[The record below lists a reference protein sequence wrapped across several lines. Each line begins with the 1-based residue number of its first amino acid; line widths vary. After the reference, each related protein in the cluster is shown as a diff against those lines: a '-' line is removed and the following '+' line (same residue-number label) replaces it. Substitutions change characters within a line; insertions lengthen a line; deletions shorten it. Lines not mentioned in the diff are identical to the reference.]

1 MCKSCFD
8 WVMFIHDWCYS
19 FHQGGNL
26 CFLHIL
32 VLLLIL
38 LTVLGLWKR
47 RSWSH
52 KCMSGKWYLLQ
63 IAGAILKS
71 SWCFVITMLMVCVSL
86 VFLGPKIHERV
97 CCHNYA
103 SPSAMIYKVGIIA
116 ISCTLFGISAYVIT
130 NLNKLYS
137 LRKQESRITI
147 SQIILL
153 AIFGICLTS
162 IVFALGIKKDDNSFI
177 IVSTFGAVLGW
188 IFQDTIKS
196 VAAFFYL
203 RANGLLKIG
212 DWIEVKSH
220 SINGIV
226 RSITLTTV
234 QIENWDTTTS
244 AFPVYILHAE
254 HFKNNQRMLAG
265 KTHGRQMARTFI
277 IDTGWIHPLSDEETN
292 CLRNNLDTDV
302 CFKLSAIKKG
312 ELNIHAF
319 RRYLYHWLMQH
330 THVCQQPRLF
340 VTWKEQTSEGLPL
353 HIHLF
358 INDTKWEAFE
368 WQQSE
373 ITEHIIQTL
382 DMFNLQLYQSPSG
395 YDASNSNIHL
405 TNFKANYR
413 KV

>member
-1 MCKSCFD
+1 MCRSCFD
-8 WVMFIHDWCYS
+8 WMMFIHDWCYS
-19 FHQGGNL
+19 FHQDGNHYKL
-26 CFLHIL
+26 WVWGF
-32 VLLLIL
+32 LLLL
-38 LTVLGLWKR
+38 MGLGLWKR
-47 RSWSH
+47 RSLSH

-63 IAGAILKS
+63 IAGSILKS
-71 SWCFVITMLMVCVSL
+71 SWCFIITMVAVALSL
-86 VFLGPKIHERV
+86 AFFVPKILERISH
-97 CCHNYA
+97 HNYA
-103 SPSAMIYKVGIIA
+103 SPSDIIYKVGIIA

-220 SINGIV
+220 GINGIV

-277 IDTGWIHPLSDEETN
+277 IDTGWIHPLSDEETIY
-292 CLRNNLDTDV
+292 LRNNLDTDV

-319 RRYLYHWLMQH
+319 RRYLYHWLMQN

-340 VTWKEQTSEGLPL
+340 VTWEEQTSEGLPL

-368 WQQSE
+368 WHQSE
-373 ITEHIIQTL
+373 ITEHVIQSL
-382 DMFNLQLYQSPSG
+382 EMFNLQLYQSPSG

-405 TNFKANYR
+405 TETEANYR

>member
-19 FHQGGNL
+19 FHQDGNHYNL
-26 CFLHIL
+26 WGWGF
-32 VLLLIL
+32 LLLL
-38 LTVLGLWKR
+38 MGMGLWIR
-47 RSWSH
+47 RTLSH
-52 KCMSGKWYLLQ
+52 KYLSGKWYLLQ

-71 SWCFVITMLMVCVSL
+71 SWCFIITMVAAGISL
-86 VFLGPKIHERV
+86 EFFVPKIFERISH
-97 CCHNYA
+97 HNYA
-103 SPSAMIYKVGIIA
+103 SPSDIIYKVGIIA

-162 IVFALGIKKDDNSFI
+162 IMFALGIKKDDNSFI

-212 DWIEVKSH
+212 DWIEVKSNG
-220 SINGIV
+220 INGIV

-277 IDTGWIHPLSDEETN
+277 IDTGWIHPLSDEEAIY
-292 CLRNNLDTDV
+292 LRNNLDTDV

-340 VTWKEQTSEGLPL
+340 VTWKEQTKEGLPL
-353 HIHLF
+353 HIHIF

-373 ITEHIIQTL
+373 ITEHVIQSL
-382 DMFNLQLYQSPSG
+382 EMFNLQLYQSPSG

-405 TNFKANYR
+405 TEVEANYR

>member
-1 MCKSCFD
+1 MCRSCFD
-8 WVMFIHDWCYS
+8 WMMFIHDWCYS
-19 FHQGGNL
+19 FHQDGNHYKL
-26 CFLHIL
+26 WVWGF
-32 VLLLIL
+32 LLLL
-38 LTVLGLWKR
+38 MGLGLWKR
-47 RSWSH
+47 RSLSH

-63 IAGAILKS
+63 IAGSILKS
-71 SWCFVITMLMVCVSL
+71 SWCFIITMVAVALSL
-86 VFLGPKIHERV
+86 AFFVPKILERISH
-97 CCHNYA
+97 HNYA
-103 SPSAMIYKVGIIA
+103 SPSDIIYKVGIIA

-220 SINGIV
+220 GINGIV
-226 RSITLTTV
+226 RSIALTTV

-277 IDTGWIHPLSDEETN
+277 IDTGWIHPLSDEETIY
-292 CLRNNLDTDV
+292 LRNNLDTDV

-319 RRYLYHWLMQH
+319 RRYLYHWLMQN

-340 VTWKEQTSEGLPL
+340 VTWEEQTSEGLPL

-368 WQQSE
+368 WHQSE
-373 ITEHIIQTL
+373 ITEHVIQSL
-382 DMFNLQLYQSPSG
+382 EMFNLQLYQSPSG

-405 TNFKANYR
+405 TETEANYR

>member
-405 TNFKANYR
+405 TNVKANYR

>member
-1 MCKSCFD
+1 MVAVALSLAF
-8 WVMFIHDWCYS
+8 
-19 FHQGGNL
+19 
-26 CFLHIL
+26 
-32 VLLLIL
+32 
-38 LTVLGLWKR
+38 
-47 RSWSH
+47 
-52 KCMSGKWYLLQ
+52 
-63 IAGAILKS
+63 
-71 SWCFVITMLMVCVSL
+71 FV
-86 VFLGPKIHERV
+86 PKILERISH
-97 CCHNYA
+97 HNYA
-103 SPSAMIYKVGIIA
+103 SPSDIIYKIGIIA

-265 KTHGRQMARTFI
+265 KTHGRQMARTFV
-277 IDTGWIHPLSDEETN
+277 IDTGWIHPLSDEETIY
-292 CLRNNLDTDV
+292 LRNNLDTDV

-373 ITEHIIQTL
+373 ITEHVIQSL
-382 DMFNLQLYQSPSG
+382 EMFNLQLYQSPSG

-405 TNFKANYR
+405 TETEANYR

>member
-32 VLLLIL
+32 VLLLIP

-63 IAGAILKS
+63 IAGSILKS
-71 SWCFVITMLMVCVSL
+71 SWCFIITMVAVVLSL
-86 VFLGPKIHERV
+86 SFLGPKILERV

-116 ISCTLFGISAYVIT
+116 VSCTLFGISAYVIT

-340 VTWKEQTSEGLPL
+340 VTWKEQTKEGLPL
-353 HIHLF
+353 HIHIF
-358 INDTKWEAFE
+358 INDTQWEAFE

-373 ITEHIIQTL
+373 ITEHVIQSL
-382 DMFNLQLYQSPSG
+382 EMFNLQLYQSPSG

-405 TNFKANYR
+405 TEVEANYR